1 MKKIFYISIIL
12 AFPLVGLAQDNVPV
26 NNKKS
31 KDNNA
36 AHAAELK
43 KAEKDRA
50 REDNKFS
57 GHKKHI
63 KLTKPNKDDKED
75 KQQKKEQK
83 KAL

>member
-1 MKKIFYISIIL
+1 MKKLRYILLLL
-12 AFPLVGLAQDNVPV
+12 ALPVVGAAQDNVPID
-26 NNKKS
+26 NKKA

-50 REDNKFS
+50 KQDNKFS
-57 GHKKHI
+57 GHKRHI

>member
-1 MKKIFYISIIL
+1 MKERIYILLLL
-12 AFPLVGLAQDNVPV
+12 AFPLITLGQDNVPID
-26 NNKKS
+26 NKKA

-50 REDNKFS
+50 RQDNKFS